1 MREKIDSQVTDV
13 ERTPDIFY
21 KDRSSGDMRA
31 NVSIF
36 LEEFHSILFPL
47 ILIAAWKLL
56 ELYIDK
62 AAALSIAFFVTGMF
76 RYVVQKRLRHEYR
89 MNIAK
94 GTCVHLALSIF
105 IYFIVRALN

>member
-1 MREKIDSQVTDV
+1 MDKQAIKV

-21 KDRSSGDMRA
+21 KDRSGGGLRA
-31 NVSIF
+31 SVRVF

-62 AAALSIAFFVTGMF
+62 AAALSIAFFVTGVF
-76 RYVVQKRLRHEYR
+76 RYVVQKRLKQGYP
-89 MNIAK
+89 MNIGKAA
-94 GTCVHLALSIF
+94 CIHLALAVVV
-105 IYFIVRALN
+105 YFIARALN